1 MDAGPI
7 EALAAAQTLISMP
20 EAPRAIGL
28 TPVADIQAN
37 LLPIAYELRIATQP
51 PVSPLVE

>member
-20 EAPRAIGL
+20 EAPRAFGP
-28 TPVADIQAN
+28 TPAADIQAD
-37 LLPIAYELRIATQP
+37 LLPIACERRIATQP